1 MKQESVQ
8 SAKTEENKRKQL
20 INKFQGSLDGITTQ
34 LGKYNFDFFTWAY
47 GLSSYGDFM
56 VLFIILLHTTIIAIL
71 KSKLHIGHFLVVSL
85 WDPELSH

>member
-34 LGKYNFDFFTWAY
+34 LGKYNFDFFT
-47 GLSSYGDFM
+47 
-56 VLFIILLHTTIIAIL
+56 
-71 KSKLHIGHFLVVSL
+71 
-85 WDPELSH
+85 